1 MWALAILREQ
11 VKKVGIPG
19 YLIPSIQFRVRLM
32 LNIIRILIASLIFV
46 GQTSFLFADRIKDL
60 TSLAGIRS
68 NQLVGYGVVVGLAGT
83 GDGNTGITL
92 QSVQSLVSRF
102 GVTSD
107 IDGFNGDNAAAVM
120 LTADLPPFTKPGQA
134 IDVTVSTV
142 GGAASLKGGT
152 LLMSPLLGAD
162 GETYAIAQGNIVVG
176 GLGVEG
182 GDNSSLT
189 VNIPTVGRIPR
200 GASVERLVPTE
211 FLSTDFVILNLHR
224 GDFSTANN
232 IANAVNDTLG
242 PGTAIPL
249 DTNSI
254 RVRAPADPTQKVS
267 FVSILENIDVERGTP
282 PAKII
287 VNSRTGTLVISG
299 NVKVTP
305 AAVSHGTLS
314 VKVSEDVN
322 IEGGDATAIGD
333 GAQANAAAAAAVP
346 DTEIVVEEDLAKA
359 FLFDSGVSLSD
370 LVDAINAVGATPS
383 DLVAILE
390 ALREAGALNAE
401 LIVI

>member
-1 MWALAILREQ
+1 MSR
-11 VKKVGIPG
+11 
-19 YLIPSIQFRVRLM
+19 Y
-32 LNIIRILIASLIFV
+32 IRIITLITFALCSQGNLA
-46 GQTSFLFADRIKDL
+46 LADRIKDL

-68 NQLVGYGVVVGLAGT
+68 NQLVGYGVVVGLAGS

-92 QSVQSLVSRF
+92 QSMQSLVARF
-102 GVTSD
+102 GITSGL
-107 IDGFNGDNAAAVM
+107 DGFNGDNAAAVM
-120 LTADLPPFTKPGQA
+120 ITADLPPFTKPGQS
-134 IDVTVSTV
+134 IDVTISTV
-142 GGAASLKGGT
+142 GGATSLKGGT

-162 GETYAIAQGNIVVG
+162 GETYAIAQGNVVVG

-189 VNIPTVGRIPR
+189 VNIPTVGRIPG

-232 IANAVNDTLG
+232 IANAIDSVLG
-242 PGTAIPL
+242 VGTAIPL

-254 RVRAPADPTQKVS
+254 RVRAPEDPTQKVA
-267 FVSILENIDVERGTP
+267 FVSVLENIEVQRSEP
-282 PAKII
+282 AAKII

-314 VKVSEDVN
+314 VKVSEDVE

-333 GAQANAAAAAAVP
+333 GAQANAAAAEIP
-346 DTEIVVEEDLAKA
+346 QTEIEVKEDLAKA
-359 FLFDSGVSLSD
+359 FLFDAGVSLSD

>member
-1 MWALAILREQ
+1 MSQISKILF
-11 VKKVGIPG
+11 
-19 YLIPSIQFRVRLM
+19 LSIF
-32 LNIIRILIASLIFV
+32 
-46 GQTSFLFADRIKDL
+46 TFLCQANLVAADRIKDL

-68 NQLVGYGVVVGLAGT
+68 NQLVGYGVVVGLAGS

-92 QSVQSLVSRF
+92 QSMQSLVSRF
-102 GVTSD
+102 GITSGL
-107 IDGFNGDNAAAVM
+107 DGFNGDNAAAVM
-120 LTADLPPFTKPGQA
+120 ITADLPPFTKPGQS

-142 GGAASLKGGT
+142 GGATSLKGGT

-162 GETYAIAQGNIVVG
+162 GETYAIAQGNVVVG

-211 FLSTDFVILNLHR
+211 FLSTDFVILNLHK

-232 IANAVNDTLG
+232 IANAVDSVFG
-242 PGTAIPL
+242 PGSAIPL

-254 RVRAPADPTQKVS
+254 RVRAPEDPTQKVA
-267 FVSILENIDVERGTP
+267 FVSVLENIEVQRSEP
-282 PAKII
+282 AAKII

-299 NVKVTP
+299 NVRVTP

-314 VKVSEDVN
+314 VKVSEDME

-333 GAQANAAAAAAVP
+333 GAQANAEATAVP
-346 DTEIVVEEDLAKA
+346 QTEIEVKEDLAKA
-359 FLFDSGVSLSD
+359 FLFDAGVSLSD